1 MATARRTQAER
12 STATRGALLDAAID
26 CLVEEGYAGTTT
38 SRVAER
44 AGLSRGAHL
53 HHFQTRA
60 ALVAAAVER
69 LSLRRLEELAA
80 AGEALPTG
88 PARTEQGLDL
98 LWAHYASPLFQAAV
112 DLWSHGR
119 TDEELRDHLID
130 VERMLDRQTLEL
142 ARQLFPALASTD
154 QFEPLVQLSVATVRG
169 LALVDT
175 LHPGEQRNRK
185 QWPACRERLAG
196 LIDAAA

>member
-12 STATRGALLDAAID
+12 STATRGALLDAVID
-26 CLVEEGYAGTTT
+26 CLVEEGYAATTT

-142 ARQLFPALASTD
+142 ARKLFPDLAGTE

-185 QWPACRERLAG
+185 QWPACRERLAR